1 MRKAGR
7 RERKY
12 FLLSRLLDHDYLV
25 LGHKTVG
32 TTDHQEHT
40 GTLVMNQKVIF
51 LSKENQPSRISAK
64 TFAAYKRAKREH
76 LSANENYN
84 RQVFGI
90 DSLTYKWVQV
100 AVQHVVGLC
109 EDLEKLAD
117 INSWFAN
124 PGYRTDDEGR
134 YLSYLGHTVSVRS
147 C

>member
-1 MRKAGR
+1 
-7 RERKY
+7 
-12 FLLSRLLDHDYLV
+12 
-25 LGHKTVG
+25 
-32 TTDHQEHT
+32 
-40 GTLVMNQKVIF
+40 MNQKVIF

-109 EDLEKLAD
+109 EDLEKPPT
-117 INSWFAN
+117 S
-124 PGYRTDDEGR
+124 
-134 YLSYLGHTVSVRS
+134 TVGLRIPAIGQMTRGGT
-147 C
+147 